1 MKEYLLS
8 LDIKMEIDIHE
19 GDLSKNFLN
28 EFDIVIIT
36 EFYD

>member
-1 MKEYLLS
+1 
-8 LDIKMEIDIHE
+8 MEIDIHE

-36 EFYD
+36 EFYDE